1 MNYIPEKFFSQYFVD
16 KILYNVIIFIN
27 LKEKNMSIDFLKNKL
42 LSLAL
47 VLAIL
52 SGIIWQKSSL
62 RKISIGEP
70 RTYLTLTYSEDSI
83 SGTIPAAEV
92 SKYVKII
99 TFKLNDITFTRLVGI
114 YDHADKVACSP
125 LYRTTE
131 YYDLE
136 RGMTLISY
144 INRDITGETLD
155 RIEYR
160 NGEDLEIISIEDFF
174 PYLCEKGK
182 FADEYEINSMLSFY
196 REEVVPTF
204 EENIK
209 LVLD

>member
-114 YDHADKVACSP
+114 YDHADKVSV
-125 LYRTTE
+125 
-131 YYDLE
+131 
-136 RGMTLISY
+136 
-144 INRDITGETLD
+144 
-155 RIEYR
+155 
-160 NGEDLEIISIEDFF
+160 F
-174 PYLCEKGK
+174 
-182 FADEYEINSMLSFY
+182 SF
-196 REEVVPTF
+196 
-204 EENIK
+204 I
-209 LVLD
+209 